1 MLTISKP
8 LSAGQA
14 QTYHQKE
21 FTAKEQNYWSQRG
34 IIAGEWQGRLAG
46 QFGLAGIV
54 SAEDFAKLSQ
64 GQHPQTGE
72 QLVRQR
78 ASYEYQD
85 ADGKTIKTMEHR
97 AGWDATFS
105 APKSVS
111 LTALVGG
118 DERVREAHRESV
130 RVALDQ
136 LEHYTQA
143 RIGGNHPPE
152 TTGKFIAAKFEHDT
166 ARPVDGYVAPQLHT
180 HAVVF
185 NVTERDNG
193 QPRAIQP
200 QSLFA
205 SQQFATAVY
214 QSELTYK
221 LRQLGYE
228 ITAGR
233 SGAPE
238 IKGYTQEYLDA
249 SSPRSQQIREYL
261 ERTGR
266 SGKESAEI
274 AAHSTRDRKEIH
286 SPGEVMAAHRKLA
299 ADFGHQ
305 AEAVVRAARERS
317 QHREK
322 PVNSLERVRE
332 SLTFS
337 RDKNFER
344 EAVVDERVLIR
355 DGLRRGMGEITHA
368 QVRANLEARLASGEF
383 QIVERPRGV
392 PGRQFT
398 TAKTIE
404 AEHEIL
410 RRMRE
415 GQNHVEPV
423 LSRPQAIT
431 VADQHPH
438 LNRAQKSVVEDVL
451 SSPDRIQGIQGFAGA
466 GKTTT
471 LTAIRGAA
479 ESQGYQVEGFAP
491 TSRAARQLNE
501 AGIEAGTLQGFLAR
515 TAYSELE
522 RKHFYLVDESSLA
535 STNQIREFLSRLG
548 PHDRVLLIGD
558 IRQHQGVE
566 AGRPFEQ
573 LQEAGMHTAKLDE
586 IVRQQDPALKS
597 AVEMLATGQVSAALD
612 ALQQQGR
619 VKEIPNAEDRV
630 RAIAKCYLESPE
642 NTLIVSPDNASRQEL
657 NAAVRQELKAT
668 GTIAP
673 EDHRFLVLV
682 QRQDLTG
689 AERSWASHYEMNDVV
704 RYARGSKAIGIAATA
719 YASVVAIDPAANQLT
734 VEKTNQELATY
745 DPRRLTGVSVYQEID
760 REFSVGDRIQF
771 TAPDK
776 SLGVANRDLAT
787 IQAIHPDGR
796 LSARLD
802 NNRQIEFN
810 VGEHRHF
817 DHGYA
822 VTSHSSQGF
831 TAERV
836 LVHADTS
843 VHPDLLNSR
852 FGYVSI
858 SRASH
863 EATLFTDDM
872 AKLGPQL
879 GADVSKTSALEI
891 NQPSSI
897 GLGIGIGALIRCQP
911 FKVEKSRWCQNDDHP
926 GELRPYP
933 APKSSTS

>member
-14 QTYHQKE
+14 QTYHEKE

-34 IIAGEWQGRLAG
+34 VIAGEWQGRLSEE
-46 QFGLAGIV
+46 FDLAGTV
-54 SAEDFAKLSQ
+54 SAEDFARLSQ

-85 ADGKTIKTMEHR
+85 ANGKTIKTMEHR

-143 RIGGNHPPE
+143 RIGGNHLPE
-152 TTGKFIAAKFEHDT
+152 TTGRFIAAKFEHDT

-214 QSELTYK
+214 QSELTYR

-228 ITAGR
+228 ITTGR

-249 SSPRSQQIREYL
+249 SSPRSQQIRAYL

-266 SGKESAEI
+266 SGKEAAEI
-274 AAHSTRDRKEIH
+274 AAHLTRDRKEIH

-305 AEAVVRAARERS
+305 AEVVIRAARERS
-317 QHREK
+317 QQQGK
-322 PVNSLERVRE
+322 PVNSVERVRE

-344 EAVVDERVLIR
+344 EAVVDERALIR

-368 QVRANLEARLASGEF
+368 QVRANLDARLASGEF
-383 QIVERPRGV
+383 QIVERPQGI

-398 TAKTIE
+398 TAKTIA
-404 AEHEIL
+404 AEQEIL
-410 RRMRE
+410 RRLHE

-423 LSRPQAIT
+423 LSRPQAVTI
-431 VADQHPH
+431 ADQHVH

-451 SSPDRIQGIQGFAGA
+451 SSPDRIQGIQGFAGG

-471 LTAIRGAA
+471 LTVIRGAA

-501 AGIEAGTLQGFLAR
+501 AGIEAGTLQGFLTR
-515 TAYSELE
+515 TANPDVPE
-522 RKHFYLVDESSLA
+522 RKRLYLVDESSLA
-535 STNQIREFLSRLG
+535 STNQIREFLTRLG
-548 PHDRVLLIGD
+548 PNDHVLLIGD
-558 IRQHQGVE
+558 TRQHQAVE

-573 LQEAGMHTAKLDE
+573 LQEAGMRTARLDE

-597 AVEMLATGQVSAALD
+597 AVELLATGQVSAALD

-619 VKEIPNAEDRV
+619 VKEIPNAEERV
-630 RAIAKCYLESPE
+630 RAIAKSYVESSE
-642 NTLIVSPDNASRQEL
+642 KTLIVSPDNASRRDL
-657 NAAVRQELKAT
+657 NVAVRQELKAN
-668 GTIAP
+668 GSLAP
-673 EDHRFLVLV
+673 EDHTFRVLV
-682 QRQDLTG
+682 QRQDMTG
-689 AERSWASHYEMNDVV
+689 AERTWASHYEVDDVV
-704 RYARGSKAIGIAATA
+704 RYTRGSKAIGIEAAA
-719 YASVVAIDPAANQLT
+719 YASVVAINPSANQLT
-734 VEKTNQELATY
+734 VEKANGDLATY
-745 DPRRLTGVSVYQEID
+745 DPRRLTGVSVYQEIE

-776 SLGVANRDLAT
+776 SLDVANRDLAA
-787 IQAIHPDGR
+787 IEAIHPDGR
-796 LSARLD
+796 LSAHLD
-802 NNRQIEFN
+802 TNRQIEFN
-810 VGEHRHF
+810 ARDHRHF

-822 VTSHSSQGF
+822 VTSHSSQGL

-852 FGYVSI
+852 FAYVSI
-858 SRASH
+858 SRASR

-879 GADVSKTSALEI
+879 EADVSKTSALEI
-891 NQPSSI
+891 SQASSVAQ
-897 GLGIGIGALIRCQP
+897 GIGIGL
-911 FKVEKSRWCQNDDHP
+911 
-926 GELRPYP
+926 
-933 APKSSTS
+933 

>member
-34 IIAGEWQGRLAG
+34 VIAGEWQGRLAG
-46 QFGLAGIV
+46 EFGLSGTV
-54 SAEDFAKLSQ
+54 SSEDFASLSQ
-64 GQHPQTGE
+64 GQHPQTRE

-78 ASYEYQD
+78 SSYQYQD
-85 ADGKTIKTMEHR
+85 AEGKTIKTMEHR

-130 RVALDQ
+130 RAALDQ
-136 LEHYTQA
+136 LERYTQA

-152 TTGKFIAAKFEHDT
+152 TTGKFVAAKFEHDT

-180 HAVVF
+180 HVVVF

-200 QSLFA
+200 HSLFA

-214 QSELTYK
+214 QSELTYRV
-221 LRQLGYE
+221 RQLGYE

-238 IKGYTQEYLDA
+238 IKGYTQEYLNA

-266 SGKESAEI
+266 SGKEAAEI

-286 SPGEVMAAHRKLA
+286 SPAEIMAAHRKLA

-305 AEAVVRAARERS
+305 ADAVVHAARERS
-317 QHREK
+317 QHQDK
-322 PVNSLERVRE
+322 PVNSLDRVRE

-344 EAVVDERVLIR
+344 EAVVDERALIR
-355 DGLRRGMGEITHA
+355 DGLRRGMGEITYV
-368 QVRANLEARLASGEF
+368 QVRANLDARLTSGEF
-383 QIVERPRGV
+383 QIVDRPQSI

-398 TAKTIE
+398 TVKTIQ
-404 AEHEIL
+404 AERQIL

-415 GQNHVEPV
+415 GLDHLEPV
-423 LSRPQAIT
+423 LSRSQAIAI
-431 VADQHPH
+431 ADQYSQ
-438 LNRAQKSVVEDVL
+438 LNRAQRTVIEDVL
-451 SSPDRIQGIQGFAGA
+451 SSRDRIQGIQGFAGS
-466 GKTTT
+466 GKTST
-471 LTAIRGAA
+471 LAAIRSVA
-479 ESQGYQVEGFAP
+479 ETQGYQVEGFAP
-491 TSRAARQLNE
+491 TSRAARQLKE
-501 AGIEAGTLQGFLAR
+501 AGIDAGTLQAFLVR
-515 TAYSELE
+515 TTNPEVQD
-522 RKHFYLVDESSLA
+522 RKHLYLVDESSLA
-535 STNQIREFLSRLG
+535 STNQMREFLSRLG
-548 PHDRVLLIGD
+548 ADDRVLLIGD

-573 LQEAGMHTAKLDE
+573 LQEAGMSTARLDE

-597 AVEMLATGQVSAALD
+597 TVELLATGQVSAALE

-630 RAIAKCYLESPE
+630 RAIAKTYVESPQ
-642 NTLIVSPDNASRQEL
+642 NTLIVSPDNASRREL
-657 NAAVRQELKAT
+657 NVAVRQELKLI
-668 GTIAP
+668 GTLAA
-673 EDHRFLVLV
+673 EDHALRVLM
-682 QRQDLTG
+682 QRQDMTG
-689 AERSWASHYEMNDVV
+689 AERSWANHYEVNDVV
-704 RYARGSKAIGIAATA
+704 RYTRGSKAIGIGAGS
-719 YASVVAIDPAANQLT
+719 YASVVAIDPAANLLT
-734 VEKTNQELATY
+734 VEKPNHELAAY

-760 REFSVGDRIQF
+760 REFSVGERIQF

-776 SLGVANRDLAT
+776 SLGVANRDLGL
-787 IQAIHPDGR
+787 IEAIHPDGR
-796 LSARLD
+796 VTASLSDGR
-802 NNRQIEFN
+802 RIKFN
-810 VGEHRHF
+810 AGEHPHI

-822 VTSHSSQGF
+822 VTSHSSQGL

-852 FGYVSI
+852 FAYVSV

-863 EATLFTDDM
+863 DVLVFTDDV
-872 AKLGPQL
+872 AKLVPQL
-879 GADVSKTSALEI
+879 EADVSKTSALEM
-891 NQPSSI
+891 NQASSMAQGI
-897 GLGIGIGALIRCQP
+897 GLGL
-911 FKVEKSRWCQNDDHP
+911 
-926 GELRPYP
+926 
-933 APKSSTS
+933 

>member
-14 QTYHQKE
+14 QTYHQNE

-34 IIAGEWQGRLAG
+34 VIAGEWQGRLAG
-46 QFGLAGIV
+46 QFGLAGTV
-54 SAEDFAKLSQ
+54 SGEDFAKLSQ

-85 ADGKTIKTMEHR
+85 AEGKTIKTMEHR

-118 DERVREAHRESV
+118 DERVREAHHESV

-143 RIGGNHPPE
+143 RIGGNHPAE
-152 TTGKFIAAKFEHDT
+152 TTGRFIAAKFEHDT

-185 NVTERDNG
+185 NITERDNG

-205 SQQFATAVY
+205 SQQFATAIY

-228 ITAGR
+228 ITTGR

-238 IKGYTQEYLDA
+238 IKGYTQEYLDV

-286 SPGEVMAAHRKLA
+286 SQGEVMAAHRKLA

-305 AEAVVRAARERS
+305 ADTVVRAARERS
-317 QHREK
+317 QHIEK
-322 PVNSLERVRE
+322 PVNSFDRVRE

-344 EAVVDERVLIR
+344 EAVVDERALIR
-355 DGLRRGMGEITHA
+355 DGLRRGMGEITHV
-368 QVRANLEARLASGEF
+368 QVRAHLDARLASGEF
-383 QIVERPRGV
+383 QIVERPQGV
-392 PGRQFT
+392 PGRHFT

-404 AEHEIL
+404 AEREIL
-410 RRMRE
+410 RRVRE
-415 GQNHVEPV
+415 GKNNIEPV
-423 LSRPQAIT
+423 LPRPQAIAL
-431 VADQHPH
+431 ADQQPH
-438 LNRAQKSVVEDVL
+438 LNPAQKTVVEDVL
-451 SSPDRIQGIQGFAGA
+451 SSPDRIQGIQGFAGS

-471 LTAIRGAA
+471 LTAIRSAA
-479 ESQGYQVEGFAP
+479 ESRGYQVEGFAP
-491 TSRAARQLNE
+491 TSRAARQLNQ
-501 AGIEAGTLQGFLAR
+501 AGIEARTLQSFLAR
-515 TAYSELE
+515 TADPDVGE

-535 STNQIREFLSRLG
+535 STHQIREFLTRLA
-548 PHDRVLLIGD
+548 PHDRVVLIGD

-573 LQEAGMHTAKLDE
+573 LQEAGMRTARLDE

-597 AVEMLATGQVSAALD
+597 AVELLATSKVSAALD
-612 ALQQQGR
+612 VLQQHGR
-619 VKEIPNAEDRV
+619 VKEISNAGERI
-630 RAIAKCYLESPE
+630 RAVAKSYVESPE
-642 NTLIVSPDNASRQEL
+642 NTLIVSPDNASRREL
-657 NAAVRQELKAT
+657 NVAVRQELKAT
-668 GTIAP
+668 GALAP
-673 EDHRFLVLV
+673 EDHAFRVLV
-682 QRQDLTG
+682 QRQDMTG
-689 AERSWASHYEMNDVV
+689 AERSWATHYEINDVV
-704 RYARGSKAIGIAATA
+704 RYTRGSKAIGIEAAA
-719 YASVVAIDPAANQLT
+719 YASVVAIDPSANQLT
-734 VEKTNQELATY
+734 VEKANGKLATY

-760 REFSVGDRIQF
+760 REFSVGDRVQF

-776 SLGVANRDLAT
+776 SLGVSNRDLAVVD
-787 IQAIHPDGR
+787 AIHPDGR
-796 LSARLD
+796 MSVRLD

-810 VGEHRHF
+810 AGEHRHF

-822 VTSHSSQGF
+822 ITSHSSQGL

-836 LVHADTS
+836 LVHADTG

-852 FGYVSI
+852 FAYVSI

-891 NQPSSI
+891 SQASSVAQ
-897 GLGIGIGALIRCQP
+897 GLGIGI
-911 FKVEKSRWCQNDDHP
+911 
-926 GELRPYP
+926 
-933 APKSSTS
+933 

>member
-14 QTYHQKE
+14 QSYHAKE
-21 FTAKEQNYWSQRG
+21 FTAKEQNYWSERG
-34 IIAGEWQGRLAG
+34 VIQGEWQGRLAAR
-46 QFGLAGIV
+46 FGLAGTV

-64 GQHPQTGE
+64 GQHPASGE

-85 ADGKTIKTMEHR
+85 ADGKTVKTMEHR

-105 APKSVS
+105 APKSIS

-118 DERVREAHRESV
+118 DDNVRRAHRESV
-130 RVALDQ
+130 RVALEQ
-136 LEHYTQA
+136 LEMYTQA
-143 RIGGNHPPE
+143 RIGGNHAPE
-152 TTGKFIAAKFEHDT
+152 TTAKFIAAKFEHDT

-185 NVTERDNG
+185 NVTERENG

-205 SQQFATAVY
+205 SQQFATAIY
-214 QSELTYK
+214 QSELTYQ
-221 LRQLGYE
+221 LRHLGYE
-228 ITAGR
+228 IAVGR

-266 SGKESAEI
+266 AGKEAAEI

-299 ADFGHQ
+299 SDFGHQ
-305 AEAVVRAARERS
+305 AEAVVRAARERV
-317 QHREK
+317 QNQEQ
-322 PVNSLERVRE
+322 PVNSLDRVRE

-344 EAVVDERVLIR
+344 EAVVDERALIR
-355 DGLRRGMGEITHA
+355 DGLRRGMGDVTFA
-368 QVRANLEARLASGEF
+368 QVRGNLDARLASGEF
-383 QIVERPRGV
+383 QIVERSQSQPA
-392 PGRQFT
+392 RQFT

-404 AEHEIL
+404 AESEIV
-410 RRMRE
+410 RRVRE
-415 GQNHVEPV
+415 GRNTVEPV
-423 LSRPQAIT
+423 MSREQAIT
-431 VADQHPH
+431 VTDQNTR

-451 SSPDRIQGIQGFAGA
+451 SSADRVQGVQGYAGA

-471 LTAIRGAA
+471 LSVVRSAA
-479 ESQGYQVEGFAP
+479 EWNGYAVEGFAP
-491 TSRAARQLNE
+491 TSRAARQLGE
-501 AGIEAGTLQGFLAR
+501 AGVESGTLQGFLAR
-515 TAYSELE
+515 SPNPATQQQ
-522 RKHFYLVDESSLA
+522 RHFYFVDESSLA
-535 STNQIREFLSRLG
+535 STNQMREFLTRLG
-548 PHDRVLLIGD
+548 PNDRVLLIGD
-558 IRQHQGVE
+558 ARQHQGVE

-573 LQEAGMHTAKLDE
+573 LQEAGMSTAKLDE
-586 IVRQQDPALKS
+586 IVRQKEPALKS
-597 AVEMLATGQVSAALD
+597 AVELLATGQVSGALD
-612 ALQQQGR
+612 SLQQQGR
-619 VKEIPNAEDRV
+619 IREISGTEERI
-630 RAIAKCYLESPE
+630 RAIAKSYVESPE
-642 NTLIVSPDNASRQEL
+642 KTLIVSPDNASRREL
-657 NAAVRQELKAT
+657 NVAVRQELKAN
-668 GTIAP
+668 GTLAP
-673 EDHRFLVLV
+673 EDHSFRVLV
-682 QRQDLTG
+682 QRQDMTG
-689 AERSWASHYEMNDVV
+689 AERSWASHYEISDVV
-704 RYARGSKAIGIAATA
+704 RYSRGSKAVGIEAGTYGA
-719 YASVVAIDPAANQLT
+719 VVGINPAANLLT
-734 VEKTNQELATY
+734 VEKPSGEQASY
-745 DPRRLTGVSVYQEID
+745 DPRRLTGVSVYREID

-787 IQAIHPDGR
+787 IESIASDGR
-796 LSARLD
+796 ISARLD
-802 NNRQIEFN
+802 NNRQVEFN
-810 VGEHRHF
+810 AQEYRHF

-822 VTSHSSQGF
+822 VTSHSSQGL

-836 LVHADTS
+836 LVNADTG

-863 EATLFTDDM
+863 EATIFTDDM
-872 AKLGPQL
+872 TKLCPQL
-879 GADVSKTSALEI
+879 SADVSKTSALEI
-891 NQPSSI
+891 QSPSI
-897 GLGIGIGALIRCQP
+897 VQGIGMGI
-911 FKVEKSRWCQNDDHP
+911 
-926 GELRPYP
+926 
-933 APKSSTS
+933 

>member
-21 FTAKEQNYWSQRG
+21 FTSKEQNYWSQRG
-34 IIAGEWQGRLAG
+34 VIQGEWQGRLAE
-46 QFGLAGIV
+46 QFGLTGAV

-78 ASYEYQD
+78 SSYEYKD

-130 RVALDQ
+130 RVAIDQ

-152 TTGKFIAAKFEHDT
+152 TTGRFVVAKFEHDT

-180 HAVVF
+180 HAVIF
-185 NVTERDNG
+185 NVTERENG
-193 QPRAIQP
+193 HARAIQP

-205 SQQFATAVY
+205 SQQFATAIY
-214 QSELTYK
+214 QTELTYR
-221 LRQLGYE
+221 LRQFGYE
-228 ITAGR
+228 ITTGR

-266 SGKESAEI
+266 SGKEAAEI
-274 AAHSTRDRKEIH
+274 AAHSTRDRKGVH
-286 SPGEVMAAHRKLA
+286 SVREVMAAHRKLA

-305 AEAVVRAARERS
+305 ADAVVRAARERL
-317 QHREK
+317 QQQQLLIK
-322 PVNSLERVRE
+322 TFDRVRE
-332 SLTFS
+332 SLTFA

-344 EAVVDERVLIR
+344 EAVVDERALIR
-355 DGLRRGMGEITHA
+355 DGLRRGMGDITYP
-368 QVRANLEARLASGEF
+368 QLRANLDARLASGEF
-383 QIVERPRGV
+383 QVIERPHQA

-398 TAKTIE
+398 TAKTI
-404 AEHEIL
+404 ATEHEIMS
-410 RRMRE
+410 RVRQ
-415 GQNHVEPV
+415 GQNQLEPI
-423 LSRPQAIT
+423 LPRSQAIAF
-431 VADQHPH
+431 ADLNLH
-438 LNRAQKSVVEDVL
+438 LNRAQKSVIEDIL
-451 SSPDRIQGIQGFAGA
+451 SSPDRVQGIQGYAGA

-471 LTAIRGAA
+471 LSELRGAA
-479 ESQGYQVEGFAP
+479 EGQGYHVEGFAP
-491 TSRAARQLNE
+491 TSRAARHLKDS
-501 AGIEAGTLQGFLAR
+501 GIEAGTLQGFLAR
-515 TAYSELE
+515 GRDAKESPEQK
-522 RKHFYLVDESSLA
+522 RIFFIDESSLA
-535 STNQIREFLSRLG
+535 STSQMREFLARLG
-548 PHDRVLLIGD
+548 SQDRVLLIGD
-558 IRQHQGVE
+558 VRQHQSVE

-573 LQEAGMHTAKLDE
+573 LQEAGMRTAKLDE

-597 AVEMLATGQVSAALD
+597 TVELLARGEVSVALEL
-612 ALQQQGR
+612 LQQEGR
-619 VKEIPNAEDRV
+619 VTEIVARDERIRV
-630 RAIAKCYLESPE
+630 IARDYVQSPE
-642 NTLIVSPDNASRQEL
+642 KTLIVSPDNVSRCEL
-657 NAAVRQELKAT
+657 NVAVRQELKLK
-668 GTIAP
+668 GTLAP
-673 EDHRFLVLV
+673 EDHTVRILA
-682 QRQDLTG
+682 QRQDMTG
-689 AERSWASHYEMNDVV
+689 AERAWAGHYQIGDVV
-704 RYARGSKAIGIAATA
+704 RFSRGSKVLGIEAGT
-719 YASVVAIDPAANQLT
+719 YASVAVVDPASNRLT
-734 VEKTNQELATY
+734 VEKANAERTTY
-745 DPRRLTGVSVYQEID
+745 DPRRLSGVNVYREID

-776 SLGVANRDLAT
+776 VLGVANRDLA
-787 IQAIHPDGR
+787 IIESIAHDGHI
-796 LSARLD
+796 SARLD
-802 NNRQIEFN
+802 NGRNIEFAPTD
-810 VGEHRHF
+810 HRHF

-822 VTSHSSQGF
+822 VTSHSAQGL

-836 LVHADTS
+836 LIHADTS

-852 FGYVSI
+852 FAYVSI

-863 EATLFTDDM
+863 QADLFTDN
-872 AKLGPQL
+872 LGRLAPQL
-879 GADVSKTSALEI
+879 SIDISKTVALE
-891 NQPSSI
+891 SSQSTGQAI
-897 GLGIGIGALIRCQP
+897 VDSGLGQA
-911 FKVEKSRWCQNDDHP
+911 
-926 GELRPYP
+926 
-933 APKSSTS
+933 T

>member
-1 MLTISKP
+1 MMTISKP

-14 QTYHQKE
+14 QNYHQKE

-34 IIAGEWQGRLAG
+34 VIAGEWQGRLAS
-46 QFGLAGIV
+46 QFGLLGEV
-54 SAEDFAKLSQ
+54 SAEDFARLSQ

-118 DERVREAHRESV
+118 DDRVREAHRESV
-130 RVALDQ
+130 RVALEQ

-185 NVTERDNG
+185 NLTERDDG

-200 QSLFA
+200 QSLFQ

-214 QSELTYK
+214 QSELMYR

-228 ITAGR
+228 ITPGR

-266 SGKESAEI
+266 TGKEAAEI
-274 AAHSTRDRKEIH
+274 AAHSTRDRKEMH
-286 SPGEVMAAHRKLA
+286 SPSEVMAAHRKLA

-305 AEAVVRAARERS
+305 ADAVVRAARERS
-317 QHREK
+317 QQQTQAVPPEQ
-322 PVNSLERVRE
+322 RVRE
-332 SLTFS
+332 AMTFS

-344 EAVVDERVLIR
+344 EAVIDERTLVR
-355 DGLRRGMGEITHA
+355 DALRRGMGEVTYP
-368 QVRANLEARLASGEF
+368 QVRANLNARLVSGEF
-383 QIVERPRGV
+383 QIVERAHSI

-398 TAKTIE
+398 TAKTID
-404 AEHEIL
+404 AEHEIV
-410 RRMRE
+410 RRMHE
-415 GQNHVEPV
+415 GQKQLPPV
-423 LSRPQAIT
+423 MVRSEAIQ
-431 VADQHPH
+431 VADQYPH

-451 SSPDRIQGIQGFAGA
+451 SSPDRIHGIQGVAGA

-471 LTAIRGAA
+471 LAVLRSAA
-479 ESQGYQVEGFAP
+479 EAQGYDVTGFAP

-501 AGIEAGTLQGFLAR
+501 AGIEGGTLQGFLAR
-515 TAYSELE
+515 SMKPEMQE
-522 RKHFYLVDESSLA
+522 QKHFYFVDESSLA
-535 STNQIREFLSRLG
+535 STNQMREFLAQLG
-548 PHDRVLLIGD
+548 PNDRVLLIGD
-558 IRQHQGVE
+558 TRQHQGVE

-573 LQEAGMHTAKLDE
+573 LQDAGMRTAKLDE
-586 IVRQQDPALKS
+586 IVRQKDPALKS
-597 AVEMLATGQVSAALD
+597 AVELLAAGQTSAALD
-612 ALQQQGR
+612 MFQQQGR
-619 VKEIPNAEDRV
+619 IQEIPNSEERI
-630 RAIAKCYLESPE
+630 RTIARSYAESPAH
-642 NTLIVSPDNASRQEL
+642 TLIVSPDNASRREL
-657 NAAVRQELKAT
+657 NLAVRQELKAN
-668 GTIAP
+668 GTLAP
-673 EDHRFLVLV
+673 EDYTLRVLV
-682 QRQDLTG
+682 QRQDMTG
-689 AERSWASHYEMNDVV
+689 AERAWASRYEVQDQV
-704 RYARGSKAIGIAATA
+704 RFSRGSKALGIEAGSYGTVVTINPTA
-719 YASVVAIDPAANQLT
+719 NLLT
-734 VEKTNQELATY
+734 IEKSSGELATY
-745 DPRRLTGVSVYQEID
+745 DPRRLTGVSVY
-760 REFSVGDRIQF
+760 REAERAFSVGDRIQF
-771 TAPDK
+771 TTPDK
-776 SLGVANRDLAT
+776 VLGVPNRDLAR
-787 IQAIHPDGR
+787 IESISSVG
-796 LSARLD
+796 LISAWLD
-802 NNRQIEFN
+802 NNHQIEFYSAD
-810 VGEHRHF
+810 HRHF

-822 VTSHSSQGF
+822 VTSHSSQGL

-836 LVHADTS
+836 LIHADTS
-843 VHPDLLNSR
+843 VHPDLLNAR

-863 EATLFTDDM
+863 EATLFTNDIT
-872 AKLGPQL
+872 KLGPQL
-879 GADVSKTSALEI
+879 SADVSKTSALEL
-891 NQPSSI
+891 NQAPSVAQ
-897 GLGIGIGALIRCQP
+897 GIGMGL
-911 FKVEKSRWCQNDDHP
+911 
-926 GELRPYP
+926 
-933 APKSSTS
+933 

>member
-34 IIAGEWQGRLAG
+34 VIAGEWQGRLADE
-46 QFGLAGIV
+46 FGLSGAV
-54 SAEDFAKLSQ
+54 SSEDFANLSQ

-78 ASYEYQD
+78 SSYEYQD
-85 ADGKTIKTMEHR
+85 AEGKTIKTMEHR

-130 RVALDQ
+130 RVAVDQ
-136 LEHYTQA
+136 LERYTQA
-143 RIGGNHPPE
+143 RIGGDHPPE
-152 TTGKFIAAKFEHDT
+152 TTGKFVAAKFEHDT

-180 HAVVF
+180 HVVVF
-185 NVTERDNG
+185 NVTQRDNG
-193 QPRAIQP
+193 QPRAVQP
-200 QSLFA
+200 HSLFA

-214 QSELTYK
+214 QSELTYRV
-221 LRQLGYE
+221 RQLGYE
-228 ITAGR
+228 ITTGR

-266 SGKESAEI
+266 SGKEAAEI

-286 SPGEVMAAHRKLA
+286 SPAEVMAAHRKLA
-299 ADFGHQ
+299 ADFGYQ
-305 AEAVVRAARERS
+305 ADAVVRAARERA
-317 QHREK
+317 QHQEK
-322 PVNSLERVRE
+322 PGNSLDRVRE

-344 EAVVDERVLIR
+344 EAVVDERALIR
-355 DGLRRGMGEITHA
+355 DGLRRGMGEITYA
-368 QVRANLEARLASGEF
+368 QVRANLEARLISGEF
-383 QIVERPRGV
+383 QIVERPQSV

-415 GQNHVEPV
+415 GLDHLEPV
-423 LSRPQAIT
+423 LSRPQAIA
-431 VADQHPH
+431 VADQYSQ
-438 LNRAQKSVVEDVL
+438 LNRSQRTVIEDVL
-451 SSPDRIQGIQGFAGA
+451 SSRDRIQGIQGFAGS
-466 GKTTT
+466 GKTST
-471 LTAIRGAA
+471 LAAIRTAA
-479 ESQGYQVEGFAP
+479 EAQGHFVEGFAP
-491 TSRAARQLNE
+491 TSRAARQLKE
-501 AGIEAGTLQGFLAR
+501 AGIDAGTLQAFLAR
-515 TAYSELE
+515 TTNREVADG
-522 RKHFYLVDESSLA
+522 KHLYLVDESSLA

-548 PHDRVLLIGD
+548 ADDRVLLIGD

-573 LQEAGMHTAKLDE
+573 LQEAGMRTARLDE
-586 IVRQQDPALKS
+586 IVRQQDSALKS
-597 AVEMLATGQVSAALD
+597 TVELLATGNVSAALE

-619 VKEIPNAEDRV
+619 VKEIPDAENRV
-630 RAIAKCYLESPE
+630 CAIAKSYVESPQ
-642 NTLIVSPDNASRQEL
+642 NTLIISPDNASRHEL
-657 NAAVRQELKAT
+657 NLAVRQDLKLI
-668 GTIAP
+668 GTLAP
-673 EDHRFLVLV
+673 EDHTLRVLV
-682 QRQDLTG
+682 QRQDMTG
-689 AERSWASHYEMNDVV
+689 AERSWANHYEVNDVI
-704 RYARGSKAIGIAATA
+704 RYTRGSKATGIGAGT
-719 YASVVAIDPAANQLT
+719 YASVVAIDPAANLLT
-734 VEKTNQELATY
+734 VERANHELATY

-760 REFSVGDRIQF
+760 REFSVGERIQF

-776 SLGVANRDLAT
+776 SLGVANRDLAV
-787 IQAIHPDGR
+787 IELIHPDGCVKAA
-796 LSARLD
+796 LSDDR
-802 NNRQIEFN
+802 RIEFN
-810 VGEHRHF
+810 AREHPHF

-822 VTSHSSQGF
+822 VTSHSSQGL

-836 LVHADTS
+836 LVHADTG
-843 VHPDLLNSR
+843 VHPDLLNAR
-852 FGYVSI
+852 FAYVSV

-863 EATLFTDDM
+863 DVLVFTDDI

-891 NQPSSI
+891 NQSSSLAQGI
-897 GLGIGIGALIRCQP
+897 GLGL
-911 FKVEKSRWCQNDDHP
+911 
-926 GELRPYP
+926 
-933 APKSSTS
+933 

>member
-21 FTAKEQNYWSQRG
+21 FTAKEQNYWSQQG
-34 IIAGEWQGRLAG
+34 VIAGEWQGQLAA
-46 QFGLAGIV
+46 QFGVAGAV
-54 SAEDFAKLSQ
+54 SAEDFARLSQ

-85 ADGKTIKTMEHR
+85 AEGKTIKTMEHR

-118 DERVREAHRESV
+118 DDRVREAHRESV

-185 NVTERDNG
+185 NLAERDNG

-205 SQQFATAVY
+205 SQQFATAIY

-228 ITAGR
+228 ITTGR

-266 SGKESAEI
+266 SGREAAEI

-286 SPGEVMAAHRKLA
+286 SPAEVMAAHRKLA

-305 AEAVVRAARERS
+305 ADAVVRAARERS
-317 QHREK
+317 QHQEK
-322 PVNSLERVRE
+322 PVNSLDRVRE

-344 EAVVDERVLIR
+344 EAVVDERALIR
-355 DGLRRGMGEITHA
+355 DGLRRGMGEITHG
-368 QVRANLEARLASGEF
+368 QVRANLSARLASGEF
-383 QIVERPRGV
+383 RIVDRPQGV

-404 AEHEIL
+404 GEHEII

-415 GQNHVEPV
+415 GQHHAAPV
-423 LSRPQAIT
+423 FSRSDAIAL
-431 VADQHPH
+431 ADQHRH
-438 LNRAQKSVVEDVL
+438 LNHAQKSVIEDVL
-451 SSPDRIQGIQGFAGA
+451 SSPDRIQGVQGFAGS
-466 GKTTT
+466 GKTTV
-471 LTAIRGAA
+471 LTAIRTSV
-479 ESQGYQVEGFAP
+479 EIQGYQVEGLAP
-491 TSRAARQLNE
+491 TSRASRQLNE
-501 AGIEAGTLQGFLAR
+501 AGVRAGTLQGFLAR
-515 TAYSELE
+515 AADPDAAGQK
-522 RKHFYLVDESSLA
+522 RFYFVDESSLA
-535 STNQIREFLSRLG
+535 STNQMREFLARIG
-548 PHDRVLLIGD
+548 ANDRVLLIGD

-573 LQEAGMHTAKLDE
+573 LQDAGMRTAKLDQ

-619 VKEIPNAEDRV
+619 VKEIPNREERV
-630 RAIAKCYLESPE
+630 RAIAKAYVELPE
-642 NTLIVSPDNASRQEL
+642 NTLIVSPDNASRREL
-657 NAAVRQELKAT
+657 NVAVRQELKAN
-668 GTIAP
+668 GSLAP
-673 EDHRFLVLV
+673 EDHTFRVLV
-682 QRQDLTG
+682 QRQDMTG
-689 AERSWASHYEMNDVV
+689 AERSWARHYEINDVV
-704 RYARGSKAIGIAATA
+704 RYTRGSKAIGIEAAA
-719 YASVVAIDPAANQLT
+719 YASVVAINPSTNQLT
-734 VEKTNQELATY
+734 VEKANGELAT
-745 DPRRLTGVSVYQEID
+745 VAD
-760 REFSVGDRIQF
+760 REDQ
-771 TAPDK
+771 
-776 SLGVANRDLAT
+776 
-787 IQAIHPDGR
+787 
-796 LSARLD
+796 
-802 NNRQIEFN
+802 
-810 VGEHRHF
+810 
-817 DHGYA
+817 
-822 VTSHSSQGF
+822 
-831 TAERV
+831 
-836 LVHADTS
+836 
-843 VHPDLLNSR
+843 
-852 FGYVSI
+852 
-858 SRASH
+858 
-863 EATLFTDDM
+863 
-872 AKLGPQL
+872 
-879 GADVSKTSALEI
+879 
-891 NQPSSI
+891 
-897 GLGIGIGALIRCQP
+897 
-911 FKVEKSRWCQNDDHP
+911 
-926 GELRPYP
+926 
-933 APKSSTS
+933 

>member
-21 FTAKEQNYWSQRG
+21 FTAKEQNYWSQRV
-34 IIAGEWQGRLAG
+34 IAGEWQGRLAA
-46 QFGLAGIV
+46 QFGLAGAV
-54 SAEDFAKLSQ
+54 SVEDFAKLSQ

-85 ADGKTIKTMEHR
+85 ADGKTVKTMEHR

-118 DERVREAHRESV
+118 DDRVREAHRESV

-136 LEHYTQA
+136 LEGYTQA
-143 RIGGNHPPE
+143 RVGGNHPPE

-185 NVTERDNG
+185 NVTERDNS

-200 QSLFA
+200 HSLFA
-205 SQQFATAVY
+205 SQQFATAIY

-228 ITAGR
+228 ITTGR

-249 SSPRSQQIREYL
+249 SSPRSQQIRDYL

-266 SGKESAEI
+266 TGKEAAEI

-286 SPGEVMAAHRKLA
+286 SPAEVMAAHRNLA

-305 AEAVVRAARERS
+305 AEAVVRAAHERF
-317 QHREK
+317 QHQEK
-322 PVNSLERVRE
+322 PVNSLDRVRE

-344 EAVVDERVLIR
+344 EAVVDERALIR

-368 QVRANLEARLASGEF
+368 QVRAHLDARLASGEF
-383 QIVERPRGV
+383 QIIKRPQGV

-398 TAKTIE
+398 TAKIIA

-423 LSRPQAIT
+423 LSRPQAIA

-438 LNRAQKSVVEDVL
+438 LNHVHLNHAQKSVVEDVL

-471 LTAIRGAA
+471 LTVIRSAA
-479 ESQGYQVEGFAP
+479 ESQGYQVEGLAP
-491 TSRAARQLNE
+491 TSRAAKQLE
-501 AGIEAGTLQGFLAR
+501 QAGVQAGTLQGFLAR
-515 TAYSELE
+515 VQDTQ
-522 RKHFYLVDESSLA
+522 RNPGQKRFFFIDESSLA
-535 STNQIREFLSRLG
+535 STNQMRDFLQRLG
-548 PHDRVLLIGD
+548 AQDRVLLIGD
-558 IRQHQGVE
+558 TRQHQGVE

-573 LQEAGMHTAKLDE
+573 LQDAGMRTAKLDE
-586 IVRQQDPALKS
+586 IVRQKDPALKS
-597 AVEMLATGQVSAALD
+597 TVEMLATGQASAALA
-612 ALQQQGR
+612 ALQQQGHVR
-619 VKEIPNAEDRV
+619 EIPDREERV
-630 RAIAKCYLESPE
+630 LAIAKSYVESPE
-642 NTLIVSPDNASRQEL
+642 NTLIVSPDNASRREL

-668 GTIAP
+668 GALAP
-673 EDHRFLVLV
+673 EDHTFRVLV
-682 QRQDLTG
+682 QRQDMTG
-689 AERSWASHYEMNDVV
+689 AERSWASRYEINDIM
-704 RYARGSKAIGIAATA
+704 RYTRGSKAIGIEAGS
-719 YASVVAIDPAANQLT
+719 YASVAAIHPAANQLT
-734 VEKTNQELATY
+734 VEQSNGEHATY
-745 DPRRLTGVSVYQEID
+745 DPRRLTGVSVYRESE

-776 SLGVANRDLAT
+776 SLGVANRELAT
-787 IQAIHPDGR
+787 IEAVHPDGR
-796 LSARLD
+796 LSARLE
-802 NNRQIEFN
+802 NNRDIEFN
-810 VGEHRHF
+810 PSEHRHF

-822 VTSHSSQGF
+822 VTSHSSQGL

-852 FGYVSI
+852 FGYVSL

-863 EATLFTDDM
+863 QATLYTDDM
-872 AKLGPQL
+872 TKLAPQL

-891 NQPSSI
+891 NPARSVAQ
-897 GLGIGIGALIRCQP
+897 GMGIGI
-911 FKVEKSRWCQNDDHP
+911 
-926 GELRPYP
+926 
-933 APKSSTS
+933 

>member
-34 IIAGEWQGRLAG
+34 VIAGEWQGRLAE
-46 QFGLAGIV
+46 QFGLAGTV

-64 GQHPQTGE
+64 GQHPQTGK

-85 ADGKTIKTMEHR
+85 ADGKTVKTMEHR

-143 RIGGNHPPE
+143 RIGGNHPAE

-180 HAVVF
+180 HVVIF
-185 NVTERDNG
+185 NMTERADG
-193 QPRAIQP
+193 ETRALQERG
-200 QSLFA
+200 LFQ
-205 SQQFATAVY
+205 SQQFATAIY
-214 QSELTYK
+214 QSELTYRV
-221 LRQLGYE
+221 RQLGYE

-266 SGKESAEI
+266 SGKEAAEI
-274 AAHSTRDRKEIH
+274 AAHSTRDHKEIH
-286 SPGEVMAAHRKLA
+286 SPREVMAAHRKLA

-305 AEAVVRAARERS
+305 ADAVVRAARERS
-317 QHREK
+317 QHQEK
-322 PVNSLERVRE
+322 PVNSLDRVRE

-344 EAVVDERVLIR
+344 EAVVDERALIR

-368 QVRANLEARLASGEF
+368 QVRANLDTRLASGEF
-383 QIVERPRGV
+383 QIVERPQSV

-404 AEHEIL
+404 AEHEII
-410 RRMRE
+410 RRVRD
-415 GQNHVEPV
+415 GQNDIEPV
-423 LSRPQAIT
+423 LPRPQAIAL
-431 VADQHPH
+431 ADQHPH
-438 LNRAQKSVVEDVL
+438 LNPAQKTVVEDVL
-451 SSPDRIQGIQGFAGA
+451 SSPDRIQGIQGFAGS

-471 LTAIRGAA
+471 LTAIRSAA
-479 ESQGYQVEGFAP
+479 ERHGYQVEGFAP

-501 AGIEAGTLQGFLAR
+501 AGIEARTLQGFLAR
-515 TAYSELE
+515 TADPDVGE

-535 STNQIREFLSRLG
+535 STNQMREFLSRLG
-548 PHDRVLLIGD
+548 PYDRVVLIGD

-573 LQEAGMHTAKLDE
+573 LQEAGMRTARLDE

-597 AVEMLATGQVSAALD
+597 AVELLATGQVSAALD

-619 VKEIPNAEDRV
+619 VKEIPNAEERV
-630 RAIAKCYLESPE
+630 RAIAKSYVESPE
-642 NTLIVSPDNASRQEL
+642 NTLIISPDNASRREL
-657 NAAVRQELKAT
+657 NVAVRQELKAN
-668 GTIAP
+668 GSLAP
-673 EDHRFLVLV
+673 EDHTFRVLV
-682 QRQDLTG
+682 QRQDMTG
-689 AERSWASHYEMNDVV
+689 AERSWANHYEINDVV
-704 RYARGSKAIGIAATA
+704 RYTRGSKAIGIEAAA
-719 YASVVAIDPAANQLT
+719 YASVVAINPSANLLT
-734 VEKTNQELATY
+734 VEKANGELATY
-745 DPRRLTGVSVYQEID
+745 DPRRLTGVSVYQEIQ
-760 REFSVGDRIQF
+760 REFSVGERIQF

-776 SLGVANRDLAT
+776 SLGVANRDMA
-787 IQAIHPDGR
+787 AIEAIYSDGR
-796 LSARLD
+796 LSVRLD
-802 NNRQIEFN
+802 NGRQIEFN
-810 VGEHRHF
+810 PNEHPHL

-822 VTSHSSQGF
+822 VTSHSSQGL

-863 EATLFTDDM
+863 DAKIYTNDATDLGQ
-872 AKLGPQL
+872 KLSG
-879 GADVSKTSALEI
+879 DVSKTSAVEI
-891 NQPSSI
+891 AHSTANPITDLS
-897 GLGIGIGALIRCQP
+897 LGQGI
-911 FKVEKSRWCQNDDHP
+911 
-926 GELRPYP
+926 
-933 APKSSTS
+933 